1 MNAFSGRADMLKRS
15 SSFVVGLFV
24 LLLSPVI
31 ASAQWTTSG
40 PDWKQPVSSFLG
52 EVTTSLSPAKINAA
66 VRQRRPRTR
75 TANSSASTPAAARGA
90 RSLLFTPIGN
100 SGVDRELVN
109 SLTAKADEREALLT
123 VLRAT
128 KKAYEDEVKKVG
140 KSNNIAAA
148 LTFFIATCVTVYND
162 AAEPSDAASENL
174 MAALSELM
182 AATPEIAGLSNGDKQ
197 NLHDRLVYLSGL
209 ILAGYINGKQTNDEA
224 SLVTFRLLAGACL
237 QSVLQIEPQRLHFEE
252 TGLVI
257 Q

>member
-1 MNAFSGRADMLKRS
+1 MLKRS
-15 SSFVVGLFV
+15 FTFVVGLFV

-31 ASAQWTTSG
+31 ASAQWATSG

-66 VRQRRPRTR
+66 VRQRRPRPR
-75 TANSSASTPAAARGA
+75 AANKGASTSATAAAA
-90 RSLLFTPIGN
+90 RSLLFTPLGN

-123 VLRAT
+123 VLKAT
-128 KKAYEDEVKKVG
+128 KKAYEVEVAKAG
-140 KSNNIAAA
+140 KSNNVAAA

-182 AATPEIAGLSNGDKQ
+182 SAAPEVARLSNRDKQ

-237 QSVLQIEPQRLHFEE
+237 QSVMQLEPQRLHFNE

-257 Q
+257 E